1 MKGNGTV
8 HYSQFLGLQYLHD
21 IHATQSHAVISS
33 IILTVVIIMTILTAV
48 IVITKNMA
56 KTEQKQMEQMN
67 KEPLV

>member
-1 MKGNGTV
+1 M

-21 IHATQSHAVISS
+21 IHVTQSHAVISS
-33 IILTVVIIMTILTAV
+33 IILTVVIIMTILTAM